1 MKQLE
6 RSCAHVEDFSSMIS
20 EILPVIALIPHQE
33 RTSGPVDVFSVPPYR
48 SINKTAQGGRGE

>member
-1 MKQLE
+1 M
-6 RSCAHVEDFSSMIS
+6 EDFSSMIS